1 MYYRIFSKIYERA
14 AKKMCLDCQ
23 GFIKKGSKILD
34 WGCGTAIV
42 GKTFQDFF
50 QAELFGVDV
59 QDVRTVKIPF
69 KITDGKSLSFPENS
83 FDVVLINYVL
93 HHSEDPVS
101 VLKEAKRVARDKIVI
116 YEDLPED
123 ILSKL
128 ICQLHGIS
136 FDNFFGNPTKTSFKT
151 ELPKEAKVKKRVKLS
166 SPLHPSLR
174 LGQVK
179 MRTKFSFASE
189 REWEKIFKELRL
201 NIIFKKR
208 VNNFPV
214 KKELFILR
222 V

>member
-1 MYYRIFSKIYERA
+1 MSYYRIFSKVYERA
-14 AKKMCLDCQ
+14 AQKMCFDCQ
-23 GFIKKGSKILD
+23 DFIKKGSKILD
-34 WGCGTAIV
+34 LGCGTAIV

-69 KITDGKSLSFPENS
+69 KLTDGKSLSFPENS

-93 HHSEDPVS
+93 HHSEDPIS

-136 FDNFFGNPTKTSFKT
+136 FDNFFGNPTKTSFK
-151 ELPKEAKVKKRVKLS
+151 
-166 SPLHPSLR
+166 
-174 LGQVK
+174 
-179 MRTKFSFASE
+179 SE
-189 REWEKIFKELRL
+189 REWEKIFKGLGL

-208 VNNFPV
+208 VNNFPA
-214 KKELFILR
+214 KKELFILG

>member
-1 MYYRIFSKIYERA
+1 MYYRILSKIYEGA

-23 GFIKKGSKILD
+23 DFIQRGSKILD
-34 WGCGTAIV
+34 LGCGSGIV
-42 GKTFQDFF
+42 GNQFKEFF
-50 QAELFGVDV
+50 QAEFFGTDIIDRRAVPLDFE
-59 QDVRTVKIPF
+59 IF
-69 KITDGKSLSFPENS
+69 DGKNLPFPEKS

-93 HHSEDPVS
+93 HHSEDPIS

-136 FDNFFGNPTKTSFKT
+136 FDNFFGNPTKTSFK
-151 ELPKEAKVKKRVKLS
+151 
-166 SPLHPSLR
+166 
-174 LGQVK
+174 
-179 MRTKFSFASE
+179 SE
-189 REWEKIFKELRL
+189 REWEKIFKGLGL

-208 VNNFPV
+208 VNNFPA
-214 KKELFILR
+214 KKELFILG

>member
-1 MYYRIFSKIYERA
+1 MSFHRIFSKIYERA

-93 HHSEDPVS
+93 HHSEDPIS

-136 FDNFFGNPTKTSFKT
+136 FDNFFGNPTKTSFK
-151 ELPKEAKVKKRVKLS
+151 
-166 SPLHPSLR
+166 
-174 LGQVK
+174 
-179 MRTKFSFASE
+179 SE

-208 VNNFPV
+208 INNFPA
-214 KKELFILR
+214 KKELFVLR